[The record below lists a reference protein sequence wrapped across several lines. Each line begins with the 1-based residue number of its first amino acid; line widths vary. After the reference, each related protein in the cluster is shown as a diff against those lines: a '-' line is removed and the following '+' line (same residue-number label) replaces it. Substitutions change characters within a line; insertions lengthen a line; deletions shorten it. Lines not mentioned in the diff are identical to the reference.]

1 MELPYN
7 QCLLKSLL
15 EYIGTLDMNN
25 LPPKQTI
32 EAEAIYHINA
42 ELKSANISRDKGQ
55 KYKLLTTLPPI
66 LIAVLVMKL
75 YHVRLIS
82 FADANTDPSYDPLGI
97 YQSRG
102 PGEGTYVTFDA
113 EFYKIA
119 RAFNPSIT
127 TREKKEFMEALRD
140 IVDRVTISTDPDLIP
155 VNNGIYNYKTNE
167 LLPFSPDVVFLN
179 KSPVDF
185 VLNAHNVTIYNPDD
199 GTSWDVES
207 WMAELSDDPEVVDLL
222 WKLLGAVLRPNVPW
236 DKMVLLYSTQGNNG
250 KGTLCEIMRQLL
262 GQRAYASISIAQSS
276 KKFALEPLLGASA
289 IITDENSVGEFHSDL
304 AGLKAITTND
314 TIQVDRKFKQPINFR
329 FHGLIVQCINDLPR
343 TKDKSESF
351 YRRQLTIPMT
361 KCFTGMERKYIKAD
375 YLHRPDVLE
384 YILWRVLTM
393 NYYSLPEPAACR
405 AILDEYRE
413 HNDPVRQFAL
423 EILPQCKW
431 DLLPFTFLYDLY
443 KSWFQK
449 NSPSGRVQGR
459 NTFISDVMDLL
470 PSLPDWSC
478 PGKDVK
484 IRSQNRMNEPELL
497 IIQYDLTDWMNPSYT
512 GGIVDRRCTPLLR
525 DSYRGLLRVIP
536 RAFPLPTDDTRN
548 SE

>member
-7 QCLLKSLL
+7 QCLLKSLS
-15 EYIGTLDMNN
+15 EYTGTLDKNN
-25 LPPKQTI
+25 RPPPQTI
-32 EAEAIYHINA
+32 EAEAIYRINA
-42 ELKSANISRDKGQ
+42 ELEMANMCRPKGQ
-55 KYKLLTTLPPI
+55 KFKLLTTLPPM
-66 LIAVLVMKL
+66 LIATLVKEL
-75 YHVRLIS
+75 YHVCLIS
-82 FADANTDPSYDPLGI
+82 CADANTDPSYDPLGI
-97 YQSRG
+97 YQSHG
-102 PGEGTYVTFDA
+102 PGEGTYVTSDA
-113 EFYKIA
+113 EFHKIA

-127 TREKKEFMEALRD
+127 IQGIKEFIQTLRD

-167 LLPFSPDVVFLN
+167 LLPFSPDIVFLN

-185 VLNAHNVTIYNPDD
+185 ILNASNVIIQNPDD
-199 GTSWDVES
+199 GTYWDVES
-207 WMAELSDDPEVVDLL
+207 WMTELSDDPEVVDLL
-222 WKLLGAVLRPNVPW
+222 WKVLGAVLRPNVPW
-236 DKMVLLYSTQGNNG
+236 GKMVLLYSTQGNNG

-262 GQRAYASISIAQSS
+262 GQGAYASISIAQSS
-276 KKFALEPLLGASA
+276 KNFALEPLLRASA
-289 IITDENSVGEFHSDL
+289 IITDENSVGEFHNDL
-304 AGLKAITTND
+304 ADLKAITTND
-314 TIQVDRKFKQPINFR
+314 IIQVDRKFKQPIAFR
-329 FHGLIVQCINDLPR
+329 FRGLIVQCINDLPR

-351 YRRQLTIPMT
+351 YRRQLAIPMT
-361 KCFTGMERKYIKAD
+361 KCFTGIERKYIKAD

-384 YILWRVLTM
+384 YILWRVLHM
-393 NYYSLPEPAACR
+393 KYYSLPEPAACR
-405 AILDEYRE
+405 AILNEYRE
-413 HNDPVRQFAL
+413 YNDPVRQFAL
-423 EILPQCKW
+423 EMLPQCKW
-431 DLLPFTFLYDLY
+431 DLLPFRFLYDLY

-459 NTFISDVMDLL
+459 NTFIGDVMDLL

-484 IRSQNRMNEPELL
+484 IRSQNRMSTPEPL
-497 IIQYDLTDWMNPSYT
+497 IIQYDLTDWMNPLYT

>member
-1 MELPYN
+1 MLP
-7 QCLLKSLL
+7 LS
-15 EYIGTLDMNN
+15 
-25 LPPKQTI
+25 PPKNYKI
-32 EAEAIYHINA
+32 SSPFSYNF
-42 ELKSANISRDKGQ
+42 KSA
-55 KYKLLTTLPPI
+55 LT
-66 LIAVLVMKL
+66 
-75 YHVRLIS
+75 
-82 FADANTDPSYDPLGI
+82 
-97 YQSRG
+97 
-102 PGEGTYVTFDA
+102 
-113 EFYKIA
+113 
-119 RAFNPSIT
+119 
-127 TREKKEFMEALRD
+127 
-140 IVDRVTISTDPDLIP
+140 
-155 VNNGIYNYKTNE
+155 
-167 LLPFSPDVVFLN
+167 
-179 KSPVDF
+179 
-185 VLNAHNVTIYNPDD
+185 
-199 GTSWDVES
+199 
-207 WMAELSDDPEVVDLL
+207 
-222 WKLLGAVLRPNVPW
+222 
-236 DKMVLLYSTQGNNG
+236 
-250 KGTLCEIMRQLL
+250 
-262 GQRAYASISIAQSS
+262 
-276 KKFALEPLLGASA
+276 
-289 IITDENSVGEFHSDL
+289 
-304 AGLKAITTND
+304 
-314 TIQVDRKFKQPINFR
+314 
-329 FHGLIVQCINDLPR
+329 VQCINDLPR

-375 YLHRPDVLE
+375 YLHRSDVLE

-393 NYYSLPEPAACR
+393 NYYSLPEPAACK

-512 GGIVDRRCTPLLR
+512 GGIIDRRCTPLLR